1 MPELPDILVYLDA
14 LDRFLGD
21 QVLNKVIVKSP
32 FVLRTFEPDI
42 SELQRQTVTS
52 FSRSGKRIIWH
63 FENSLCLVIHLMIAG
78 RFHWKTKPM
87 LPKAKNDLAAFQF
100 SNGTMMLTEASKKK
114 RASIHVVAK
123 EKLTEFDRG
132 GLDVLTCSFDQFQE
146 VLQRENRTLKRA
158 LTSPD
163 KFDGI
168 GNAYSD
174 EILLHAGLSP
184 LKRTHQLNAE
194 EVERLFENS
203 KSQLSYW
210 TELLRE
216 KAGSKFPERITA
228 FRKEMAAHGKFKQPC
243 PICAT
248 PVQRIVYVENECNYC
263 PKCQTGGKI
272 LADRS
277 LSRLLKD
284 EWPRTI
290 EELEM

>member
-14 LDRFLGD
+14 LDRFLGN
-21 QVLNKVIVKSP
+21 QVLDKVIVKSP
-32 FVLRTFEPDI
+32 FVVRTFEPDI
-42 SELQRQTVTS
+42 SEIQQQKLTS

-87 LPKAKNDLAAFQF
+87 LPRGKNDLAAFQF
-100 SNGTMMLTEASKKK
+100 SHGTMMLTEASKKK
-114 RASIHVVAK
+114 RASIHVVHP
-123 EKLTEFDRG
+123 EKLAEFDRG
-132 GLDVLTCSFDQFQE
+132 GLDLLTCSFDQFQE
-146 VLQRENRTLKRA
+146 VLQSENRTLKRA

-174 EILLHAGLSP
+174 EILLHAKLSP

-194 EVERLFENS
+194 EVERLYEQS

-210 TELLRE
+210 TDLLRE
-216 KAGSKFPERITA
+216 KTDSKFPERVTA

-248 PVQRIVYVENECNYC
+248 PIQRIVYVENECNYC

-284 EWPRTI
+284 EWPKTI
-290 EELEM
+290 EELEL

>member
-1 MPELPDILVYLDA
+1 MPELPDILVYVEA
-14 LDRFLGD
+14 LDRLLANH
-21 QVLNKVIVKSP
+21 VLQKVVVKSP
-32 FVLRTFEPDI
+32 FVVRTFDPDI
-42 SELQRQTVTS
+42 SDLNQRTLQA

-63 FENSLCLVIHLMIAG
+63 FDNSICLVIHLMIAG
-78 RFHWKTKPM
+78 RFHWKPKPM
-87 LPKAKNDLAAFQF
+87 LPRGKNDLVAFQF
-100 SNGTMMLTEASKKK
+100 EHGTLMLTEASKKK
-114 RASIHVVAK
+114 RASIHVVPQSQ
-123 EKLTEFDRG
+123 LSQFQRN
-132 GLDVLTCSFDQFQE
+132 GLNVLTCSCDQFKT

-174 EILLHAGLSP
+174 EILLHAELSP
-184 LKRTHQLNAE
+184 LKRTQQLNDQ
-194 EVERLFENS
+194 EVERLFEQS
-203 KSQLSYW
+203 RSQLMFW
-210 TELLRE
+210 TELLR
-216 KAGSKFPERITA
+216 KQTGTKFPERVTA

-243 PICAT
+243 PKCST
-248 PVQRIVYVENECNYC
+248 PIQRIVYVENECNYC

-284 EWPRTI
+284 EWPKTI